1 MVSPFVG
8 DRKTLAGDTAT
19 KHTITNLSVRSRF
32 LSEQMELIGLVANL
46 FDVDYSDPGSEEH
59 IQDLLAQNGRDV
71 RLKLRY
77 RF

>member
-1 MVSPFVG
+1 
-8 DRKTLAGDTAT
+8 
-19 KHTITNLSVRSRF
+19 
-32 LSEQMELIGLVANL
+32 MELIGLVANL